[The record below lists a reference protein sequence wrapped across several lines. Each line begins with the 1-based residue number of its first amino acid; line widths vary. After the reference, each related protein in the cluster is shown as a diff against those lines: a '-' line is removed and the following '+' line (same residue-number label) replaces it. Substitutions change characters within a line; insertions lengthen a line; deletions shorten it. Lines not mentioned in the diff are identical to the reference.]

1 MEILKYIPDFSKKTA
16 VALGFFDGLHIAH
29 QKVISLAV
37 NSGYLPVVFTFI
49 NGVNCPERKKNML
62 LLNNNDTKYDLI
74 EKLGVKVLI
83 EPSFS
88 DIQNITAEDFID
100 EYLAKRLNAQVI
112 ICGENFRFG
121 RKSLGNVEMLEK
133 LSAKNNIRA
142 LVVDSLKY
150 ENRLVSS
157 SSIRNALLNANLKI
171 ARDML
176 GFDYFWNYVVV
187 EGNKNGRKI
196 GYPTIN
202 QNFPSDCIIPKIGVY
217 ASRVNVDGKEYMGV
231 TNIGVRPS
239 ISLVGR
245 PIAETYII
253 DYFGEE
259 LYGKCVK
266 VSILKY
272 IRGEKKF
279 DSLQQLKSAI
289 RKDLNIAEN
298 YKCLN
303 FWH

>member
-1 MEILKYIPDFSKKTA
+1 MEIFNYIPNFSGETA

-37 NSGYLPVVFTFI
+37 NSGYLPVVFTFSA
-49 NGVNCPERKKNML
+49 GVNCPERKKNML
-62 LLNNNDTKYDLI
+62 RLNNDDTKYSLI

-83 EPSFS
+83 EPSFE
-88 DIQNITAEDFID
+88 DIQNIDAEDFIN
-100 EYLAKRLNAQVI
+100 EYLAEKLNAKVL

-121 RKSLGNVEMLEK
+121 RKALGNVEMLEK
-133 LSAKNNIRA
+133 LSAKNDIGA
-142 LVVDSLKY
+142 LVVNSLKY
-150 ENRLVSS
+150 EGGLVSS
-157 SSIRNALLNANLKI
+157 SNIRNALLNSDLKV

-187 EGNKNGRKI
+187 EGDKNGRKI

-217 ASRVNVDGKEYMGV
+217 VSRINIDGKEYVGV

-239 ISLVGR
+239 ISLVSR

-259 LYGKCVK
+259 LYGKHIR

-272 IRGEKKF
+272 IRGEKQF
-279 DSLQQLKSAI
+279 DSLQQLKKAI
-289 RKDLNIAEN
+289 NKDVLVAEN
-298 YKCLN
+298 YKYVN
-303 FWH
+303 F

>member
-1 MEILKYIPDFSKKTA
+1 MEIFKYIPNFSKKTA

-37 NSGYLPVVFTFI
+37 NSKYLPVVFTFS
-49 NGVNCPERKKNML
+49 NGVNYPESKKDML
-62 LLNNNDTKYDLI
+62 LLNNHETKYKLI
-74 EKLGVKVLI
+74 EQLGVKILI
-83 EPSFS
+83 EPSFA
-88 DIQNITAEDFID
+88 DIQDITAEDFIN
-100 EYLAKRLNAQVI
+100 EYLAKKLNAKVL

-121 RKSLGNVEMLEK
+121 SKALGNVKLLEK
-133 LSAKNNIRA
+133 LSAKNDIRT
-142 LVVDSLKY
+142 LVVNSLKN
-150 ENRLVSS
+150 EDRLVSS
-157 SSIRNALLNANLKI
+157 SRIRKALLNADLKI

-187 EGNKNGRKI
+187 EGDKNGRKI

-202 QNFPSDCIIPKIGVY
+202 QNFPLDCIIPKIGVY
-217 ASRVNVDGKEYMGV
+217 VSRVNVNGKEYMGV

-239 ISLVGR
+239 VSLVNR

-259 LYGKCVK
+259 LYGKHVK

-279 DSLQQLKSAI
+279 ASLLQLKKAI
-289 RKDLNIAEN
+289 KEDLHIVEN
-298 YKCLN
+298 YKL
-303 FWH
+303 

>member
-37 NSGYLPVVFTFI
+37 NSGHLPVVFTFS
-49 NGVNCPERKKNML
+49 NGVNCPECKKNML

-88 DIQNITAEDFID
+88 DIKNITAEDFIE
-100 EYLAKRLNAQVI
+100 EYLAKRLNAKVL

-121 RKSLGNVEMLEK
+121 RKALGSVELLEK

-142 LVVDSLKY
+142 LVVESLKH
-150 ENRLVSS
+150 ENRLIS
-157 SSIRNALLNANLKI
+157 SSIIRKALLNADLTI

-176 GFDYFWNYVVV
+176 GYDYFWNYVVV

-217 ASRVNVDGKEYMGV
+217 VSRVIIDEKEYMGV

-239 ISLVGR
+239 ISLVSR

-253 DYFGEE
+253 NYCGKN
-259 LYGKCVK
+259 LYGKRVK

-279 DSLQQLKSAI
+279 DSLNQLKSAI

-298 YKCLN
+298 YKCIN
-303 FWH
+303 FLH